1 MNNNLETVNI
11 VYENSSNANQS
22 EYARRVRSLTR
33 SKAQR
38 NVRKPSNNKAV
49 RRFSLGNKGNVKN
62 AGINASRHQAVVTHA
77 QAPLKV
83 LKTRRRR

>member
-1 MNNNLETVNI
+1 MNNNLEAVNI
-11 VYENSSNANQS
+11 VYENSSNTNQS

-33 SKAQR
+33 SKGQR
-38 NVRKPSNNKAV
+38 NVRKPSNNKPV

-62 AGINASRHQAVVTHA
+62 ASKNINRHKAVVTHT
-77 QAPLKV
+77 QAPLRI